1 MSAASS
7 RLSKQPRARRE
18 QGRPGQRRRTRQA
31 IIDAATA
38 FLTRGASPSVQDV
51 AREADVSRRT
61 IYMHFPTFEQLL
73 IDASVGLLSQ
83 KAVDSALSRARPDE
97 VGARVE
103 ALARSTQRMSPD
115 LERLGRMLIRL
126 TVASPENAAPGSP
139 RRGFR
144 RVEWIE
150 TAVAP
155 LRGKLSR
162 RRFERLVSA
171 LAMVIGWEALIVQRD
186 VRGLTAAEGAE
197 LSAWAAQALVAAA
210 LRDERAG

>member
-1 MSAASS
+1 MSFESS
-7 RLSKQPRARRE
+7 RRPPAKRPSGRRE

-31 IIDAATA
+31 IIDAATV
-38 FLTRGASPSVQDV
+38 FLARGASPSVQDV
-51 AREADVSRRT
+51 ARQADVSRRT

-73 IDASVGLLSQ
+73 IDASVALVSQ
-83 KAVDSALSRARPDE
+83 TAVDRALARARADD

-103 ALARSTQRMSPD
+103 ALARSTQRMSPE

-126 TVASPENAAPGSP
+126 TVASPPGAGRGSP

-150 TAVAP
+150 TALAP
-155 LRGKLSR
+155 LRGKLNR

-171 LAMVIGWEALIVQRD
+171 IAMVIGWEALVVQRD
-186 VRGLTAAEGAE
+186 VRGLTAAEGEA
-197 LSAWAAQALVAAA
+197 LSVWAAHALLDAAMKDA
-210 LRDERAG
+210 S